1 LTLPPRRSSRPLPCC
16 PGVVYLSIVKLST
29 SLLWAA
35 VITLAGCGSETDV
48 ALGNLP
54 SAGRGPAGATV
65 LRVPAEGGAARL
77 YRLPGLD
84 SSAWKA
90 EDKLPAIGRTI
101 GADPELGLVFFLDR
115 KRNVVTLDLET
126 RRVRGH
132 LEQVRQ
138 AAVGPDGALYAIDTG
153 SSVTQLVRRAPI
165 RFRSKL
171 QGKPAEL
178 HATMSGT
185 LVARLAGKQPALEL
199 LGSDQP
205 PESIAIPDGPIA
217 PSLWGDLIAV
227 AADSAILLYQTQGK
241 HERRVIPVSGHARAA
256 LFSPSGHRIYVARD
270 KESLLVL
277 DRFNGDELLEID
289 LPGPSAGLRS
299 DPYGQWIVVRP
310 VAGDSAW
317 IVDVGA
323 SRYAGTVQVE
333 WDQDLPAVLPPG
345 TLLTRRNGD
354 VVALELGAEGI
365 PERGRVKNGGA
376 DGWLPLTWHPAQDQ
390 DAVELSDTAALA
402 AGADSAAGAAKVY
415 LQVSS
420 SQNPTWA
427 DELSQKLKTAGL
439 PASVLKPAR
448 GDEAYRVVLGPYPTR
463 EQAEETGRRIG
474 MPSFVVTAQD
484 AAPR

>member
-1 LTLPPRRSSRPLPCC
+1 
-16 PGVVYLSIVKLST
+16 VVYLSIVKPHIALF
-29 SLLWAA
+29 WAA
-35 VITLAGCGSETDV
+35 LLALAGCGRETDL

-54 SAGRGPAGATV
+54 AAGRGGAGATV
-65 LRVPAEGGAARL
+65 LRVPVEGGAPRL
-77 YRLPGLD
+77 YRMPALD
-84 SSAWKA
+84 SSAWST
-90 EDKLPAIGRTI
+90 EDKLPALERTI

-115 KRNVVTLDLET
+115 KRNVVALDLET
-126 RRVRGH
+126 RRVRPH

-153 SSVTQLVRRAPI
+153 STVTQLVRRAPI

-171 QGKPAEL
+171 QGKPAAL
-178 HATMSGT
+178 HATMSGA
-185 LVARLAGKQPALEL
+185 LVARLEGKQPALEI

-205 PESIAIPDGPIA
+205 PESIPIPEGPIA
-217 PSLWGDLIAV
+217 SSLWGDVIAV
-227 AADSAILLYQTQGK
+227 AADSAVLLYQTQGK
-241 HERRVIPVSGHARAA
+241 HERRSLPVSGHARWAI
-256 LFSPSGHRIYVARD
+256 FSPSGHRIYVARD
-270 KESLLVL
+270 TESLLVL
-277 DRFNGDELLEID
+277 DRFSGDEIMAID
-289 LPGPSAGLRS
+289 LPGPAAALRG
-299 DPYGQWIVVRP
+299 DPYGQWILVRP

-323 SRYAGTVQVE
+323 SRYTGTIQVE
-333 WDQDLPAVLPPG
+333 WDEDLPAILPPG
-345 TLLTRRNGD
+345 TLLTRRGDD
-354 VVALELGAEGI
+354 VVALELGSEGF
-365 PERGRVKNGGA
+365 PERGRVNNGAA
-376 DGWLPLTWHPAQDQ
+376 DGWLPLIWQPARDQ

-402 AGADSAAGAAKVY
+402 ADSAAAGARVY

-427 DELSQKLKTAGL
+427 DELSQKLRTAGL

-448 GDEAYRVVLGPYPTR
+448 SDEAYRVVLGPYATR

>member
-1 LTLPPRRSSRPLPCC
+1 
-16 PGVVYLSIVKLST
+16 
-29 SLLWAA
+29 
-35 VITLAGCGSETDV
+35 
-48 ALGNLP
+48 
-54 SAGRGPAGATV
+54 
-65 LRVPAEGGAARL
+65 
-77 YRLPGLD
+77 
-84 SSAWKA
+84 
-90 EDKLPAIGRTI
+90 
-101 GADPELGLVFFLDR
+101 
-115 KRNVVTLDLET
+115 
-126 RRVRGH
+126 
-132 LEQVRQ
+132 
-138 AAVGPDGALYAIDTG
+138 
-153 SSVTQLVRRAPI
+153 
-165 RFRSKL
+165 
-171 QGKPAEL
+171 
-178 HATMSGT
+178 
-185 LVARLAGKQPALEL
+185 
-199 LGSDQP
+199 
-205 PESIAIPDGPIA
+205 
-217 PSLWGDLIAV
+217 V

-323 SRYAGTVQVE
+323 SRYAGTVRVE

-345 TLLTRRNGD
+345 TCSP
-354 VVALELGAEGI
+354 
-365 PERGRVKNGGA
+365 PERRWVVRLRRRGNPGQGA
-376 DGWLPLTWHPAQDQ
+376 GEERRRDGWLPPPWHPAQDQ
-390 DAVELSDTAALA
+390 DAVALSATAAVA
-402 AGADSAAGAAKVY
+402 AGADVAAGAAKVY

-463 EQAEETGRRIG
+463 EQAERPAGG
-474 MPSFVVTAQD
+474 SVPSFVVTAQD